1 MDGLGGPKLGCMCG
15 GVPASSVAQGSVSL
29 PPVRVYPPV
38 SPRPLRS
45 RATPWPKGGDFRL
58 GGTGK
63 LTTTRGESYLN
74 SLNVTRFGSRS
85 APRFVHLSVFPNPPP
100 SLKCEVE
107 LWRPVEAH
115 LLLACRSWAPHL
127 TKRPVDAYL
136 LLAWRRRPVDALCS
150 SPLLRPTSPGGLL
163 KHVCSSPAGFGLPL

>member
-1 MDGLGGPKLGCMCG
+1 MYVWGCTRFHRCAG
-15 GVPASSVAQGSVSL
+15 FRFSPPRPRLPPRLAPPSSVTGNPVAQG
-29 PPVRVYPPV
+29 R
-38 SPRPLRS
+38 
-45 RATPWPKGGDFRL
+45 GFRL

-127 TKRPVDAYL
+127 TKRPVDAHW
-136 LLAWRRRPVDALCS
+136 LLACRIWVSPLTVRPVEAYDRATDRTIYRAS
-150 SPLLRPTSPGGLL
+150 GRPNPE
-163 KHVCSSPAGFGLPL
+163 AGARSE